1 MNVLLNCFDSR
12 KLGILMCTNTRAN
25 NGNIADKNK
34 KIKEYSFSSSQ
45 RSLLD
50 TSTNIR
56 ARTPRDFTYYYVFGG
71 VGGGEKGRGQRV
83 YMYRGWYI
91 IYI

>member
-1 MNVLLNCFDSR
+1 MNVLLNFFDSR

-71 VGGGEKGRGQRV
+71 VGEERRDAASGYICTGGG
-83 YMYRGWYI
+83 I
-91 IYI
+91 